1 MFSRV
6 LFSFRKGHQGCH
18 VFAKKGA
25 IAVKSKFPH
34 TYVLLFSVIIL
45 CALLTYIIPAG
56 VYERVK
62 DPNTGRT
69 VVDAASFHHVEPTP
83 THPFD
88 VFLAVQKG
96 MKQAGG
102 IIFFIFLVGGAF
114 SVIQATGF
122 VEAGIGK
129 ILGKIQ
135 GKETLLIP
143 LTMFLF
149 SLGGA
154 TFGMAEE
161 TIVFIPIGVAI
172 ARAMGYDSIT
182 GMAMVSLGAAAGFT
196 GGWMNPFTVGVAQGI
211 AELPIFS
218 GIAFRL
224 GVYVVVL
231 FIAMAYVMR
240 YAKKIKA
247 NPELSP
253 MYDLDQAEAV
263 HWDDVSSLPQYTGKH
278 NLVGL
283 VLLAGFGML
292 IYGVFKLG
300 WYIDEL
306 AGIFLAMGLL
316 AGVLGGLTPNAIARS
331 FVEGL
336 RMIAFGALIV
346 GVARGILVVLTDGQI
361 IDTIIYSLAHWVQ
374 GLPETISAGGMYLVQ
389 VVINTFIPSGS
400 GQAAVTIPIMAPVGD
415 LVGISRQIVVLAY
428 QFGDGFTN
436 SIIPTS
442 GVLFASLA
450 MAKIPYERWV
460 KFLWPLMTLWI
471 LCGFAAVTLAVFMGY
486 A

>member
-1 MFSRV
+1 
-6 LFSFRKGHQGCH
+6 
-18 VFAKKGA
+18 
-25 IAVKSKFPH
+25 
-34 TYVLLFSVIIL
+34 
-45 CALLTYIIPAG
+45 
-56 VYERVK
+56 
-62 DPNTGRT
+62 
-69 VVDAASFHHVEPTP
+69 
-83 THPFD
+83 
-88 VFLAVQKG
+88 
-96 MKQAGG
+96 
-102 IIFFIFLVGGAF
+102 
-114 SVIQATGF
+114 
-122 VEAGIGK
+122 
-129 ILGKIQ
+129 
-135 GKETLLIP
+135 
-143 LTMFLF
+143 
-149 SLGGA
+149 
-154 TFGMAEE
+154 
-161 TIVFIPIGVAI
+161 
-172 ARAMGYDSIT
+172 
-182 GMAMVSLGAAAGFT
+182 
-196 GGWMNPFTVGVAQGI
+196 MNPFTVGVAQGI

-224 GVYVVVL
+224 AVYVVIL
-231 FIAMAYVMR
+231 AIATLYVMR
-240 YAKKIKA
+240 YAKKVKA
-247 NPELSP
+247 NPEASP

-263 HWDDVSSLPQYTGKH
+263 HWDDVSALPEYTGKH

-292 IYGVFKLG
+292 VYGVFQLG

-306 AGIFLAMGLL
+306 AGIFLAMGVL
-316 AGVLGGLTPNAIARS
+316 AGIVGGLSPNKMAAA

-336 RMIAFGALIV
+336 KMIAFGALIV

-361 IDTIIYSLAHWVQ
+361 IDTIIYALAQWVQ

-442 GVLFASLA
+442 GVLFAGLA

-471 LCGFAAVTLAVFMGY
+471 ICGFAAVTVAVFLGY

>member
-1 MFSRV
+1 
-6 LFSFRKGHQGCH
+6 
-18 VFAKKGA
+18 
-25 IAVKSKFPH
+25 
-34 TYVLLFSVIIL
+34 
-45 CALLTYIIPAG
+45 
-56 VYERVK
+56 
-62 DPNTGRT
+62 
-69 VVDAASFHHVEPTP
+69 
-83 THPFD
+83 
-88 VFLAVQKG
+88 
-96 MKQAGG
+96 
-102 IIFFIFLVGGAF
+102 
-114 SVIQATGF
+114 
-122 VEAGIGK
+122 
-129 ILGKIQ
+129 
-135 GKETLLIP
+135 
-143 LTMFLF
+143 
-149 SLGGA
+149 
-154 TFGMAEE
+154 
-161 TIVFIPIGVAI
+161 
-172 ARAMGYDSIT
+172 
-182 GMAMVSLGAAAGFT
+182 
-196 GGWMNPFTVGVAQGI
+196 MNPFTVGVAQGI

-224 GVYVVVL
+224 VVYVVIL
-231 FIAMAYVMR
+231 AIATLYVMR
-240 YAKKIKA
+240 YAKKVKM
-247 NPELSP
+247 NPETSP

-263 HWDDVSSLPQYTGKH
+263 HWDDVSALPEYVGKH

-306 AGIFLAMGLL
+306 AGIFLAMGVI
-316 AGVLGGLTPNAIARS
+316 AGILGGLTPNAIARA
-331 FVEGL
+331 FVDGL
-336 RMIAFGALIV
+336 KMIAFGALIV

-361 IDTIIYSLAHWVQ
+361 IDTIIYALAQWVQ

-460 KFLWPLMTLWI
+460 KFLWPLMALWL
-471 LCGFAAVTLAVFMGY
+471 LCGFAAVTAAVFLGY